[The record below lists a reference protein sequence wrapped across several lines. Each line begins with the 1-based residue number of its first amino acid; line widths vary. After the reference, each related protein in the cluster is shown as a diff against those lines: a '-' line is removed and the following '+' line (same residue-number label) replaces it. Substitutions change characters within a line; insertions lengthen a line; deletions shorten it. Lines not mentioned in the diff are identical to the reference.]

1 MQSISMRRLCSFT
14 LALLLVGP
22 ALAGEP
28 VAEAP
33 PVVAEPL
40 PGVLLDRVVAIV
52 NDGMV
57 TQSELEEA
65 TVSAVTRARQNNVS
79 LPAADILRRQVLDTL
94 IMDEIQWQHAQ
105 RIGIEVSDE
114 DVDGDLRRLAESN
127 NLTLAQLPDVLA
139 REGINYAAFRESQR
153 KRIALELLRRRE
165 VLNQVNITPRELD
178 QFIERMKRLPD
189 EQAEYNYS
197 HILLS
202 LPGDASQEQVDELA
216 RRAAEVSQRAASEDF
231 AQLAATYSNSD
242 TALNGGQMGWV
253 QGQQLPTWAAEII
266 AAMKPGEVSKPV
278 STSYGFHI
286 VKLNEVRTGEDDP
299 VQDQTHARHILL
311 TTNALQDDATVELR
325 LAGLRER
332 VLAGEDFSVFASSM
346 SEDQTTAVNGGDLDW
361 LGPGATVPEFEAAMA
376 PLKDGEISAPFK
388 TQYGWH
394 IVQVLGR
401 RQFDTSEEM
410 VRQRA
415 FNQLRVGKADQELEI
430 WRRQLRDESF
440 IETDLD

>member
-1 MQSISMRRLCSFT
+1 MRRLCLST
-14 LALLLVGP
+14 LALLLAGP

-28 VAEAP
+28 AADDPAAVAGP
-33 PVVAEPL
+33 P
-40 PGVLLDRVVAIV
+40 PGILLDRVVAIV

-57 TQSELEEA
+57 AQSELDEA
-65 TVSAVTRARQNNVS
+65 TNSAIARARQNNVN
-79 LPAADILRRQVLDTL
+79 LPAADVLRRQVLDTL

-114 DVDGDLRRLAESN
+114 DVDGDLLRLAESN
-127 NLTLAQLPDVLA
+127 GLTLAQLPEVLA

-178 QFIERMKRLPD
+178 QFIERLKKLPD
-189 EQAEYNYS
+189 EEAEYNYS
-197 HILLS
+197 HILLA
-202 LPGDASQEQVDELA
+202 LPGDATQEQVDELA
-216 RRAAEVSQRAASEDF
+216 RLAAEVSQRAASEDF
-231 AQLAATYSNSD
+231 AQLAATYSNSE
-242 TALNGGQMGWV
+242 TALEGGQMGWV
-253 QGQQLPTWAAEII
+253 RGPQLPTLLAETI
-266 AAMKPGEVSKPV
+266 ASMKPGEVSKPV
-278 STSYGFHI
+278 NSSYGFHI
-286 VKLNEVRTGEDDP
+286 VKLNETRTAVGDP
-299 VQDQTHARHILL
+299 VQEQTHARHILL
-311 TTNALQDDATVELR
+311 TTNALQDDATVQLR

-346 SEDQTTAVNGGDLDW
+346 SEDQGTAVNGGDLDW

-401 RQFDTSEEM
+401 RQFDTTEEM
-410 VRQRA
+410 LRQRA

-430 WRRQLRDESF
+430 WRQQLRDESF
-440 IETDLD
+440 VDTDLD